1 MLFFSD
7 MTCSLFNICEKV
19 PERRMIG
26 VLFNFAVFFYHARL
40 SYHLNYYF
48 YLKFVP
54 YILDLYVYDFT
65 IVKENNFFSC
75 FCFTAKSV
83 AMATKSQ
90 GEVRCRDRAV
100 LCPCCVPCCVSL
112 IRNLLYCSF
121 ACFGRRLLVYIFVNI

>member
-26 VLFNFAVFFYHARL
+26 VLFNFTTVVVSLEL
-40 SYHLNYYF
+40 SLNYCL

-90 GEVRCRDRAV
+90 GEVRCCDRAV
-100 LCPCCVPCCVSL
+100 LCPCRVPCRVSL
-112 IRNLLYCSF
+112 IRNLL
-121 ACFGRRLLVYIFVNI
+121 